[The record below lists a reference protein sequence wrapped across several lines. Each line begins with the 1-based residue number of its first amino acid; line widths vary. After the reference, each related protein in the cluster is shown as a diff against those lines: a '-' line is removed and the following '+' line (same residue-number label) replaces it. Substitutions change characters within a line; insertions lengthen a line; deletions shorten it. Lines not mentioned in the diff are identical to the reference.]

1 MYTKEQEEQALKEYG
16 RLGSVYEVIRRLGY
30 PSKSTLYRWYERKKA
45 GLGNKHGSIEDDS
58 VPVEAE
64 HYSNAPEHP
73 RYPSAELKFEVIHRC
88 FELGEDVEY
97 VSREIG
103 YSRMSIYA
111 WRRKYLKHGM
121 VGLMAKKKSIPRQP
135 LHQTALAPQSEELE
149 ALRAQLTELQL
160 EVDVLKETIEVL
172 KKDPGADLTKLKNR
186 EKAVIIGALEGKYAL
201 PTLLAFL
208 NMARSSYY
216 YQRAALNSP
225 DEYAQHRTKIRSLF
239 YENRGV
245 YGYRRIHLALR
256 REGVTISEKVI
267 RRIMQEEDLVALTPK
282 QKKYN
287 SYLGE
292 ITPEVENIISRDFH
306 ADRPDEKWLTDIT
319 EFALPC
325 GKLYLS
331 PIIDCFDGLVV
342 SWTVGPSPNA
352 ALVNT
357 MLDQAVANLPEGRH
371 PIIHSDRGCHY
382 RWPGWIER
390 MDRAGLTRSMSKKGC
405 SPDNSAC
412 EGFFGRLKNELF
424 YGRSW
429 LGVSLEDFIRE
440 LDSYIH
446 WYNHKR
452 IKLSLGGLSPLE
464 YRHSLGLV
472 A

>member
-1 MYTKEQEEQALKEYG
+1 MYTKEQEEIALRKYEQ
-16 RLGSVYEVIRRLGY
+16 LGSVYAVIQRLGY

-45 GLGNKHGSIEDDS
+45 GGENKHGCITGHS
-58 VPVEAE
+58 VDTG
-64 HYSNAPEHP
+64 HCCNTPEHP
-73 RYPSAELKFEVIHRC
+73 RHPSAELKYEAIRRC
-88 FELGEDVEY
+88 FEIGEDVEY

-103 YSRMSIYA
+103 YSRASIYA
-111 WRRKYLKHGM
+111 WRRKYLKYGM

-135 LHQTALAPQSEELE
+135 LPQETPAPQSEELE
-149 ALRAQLTELQL
+149 ALCAQVKELQL

-172 KKDPGADLTKLKNR
+172 KKDPGADLTGLKNR

-208 NMARSSYY
+208 GMARSSYY
-216 YQRAALNSP
+216 YQKAALAKP
-225 DEYAQHRTKIRSLF
+225 DKYTLYRTKIKSLF
-239 YENRGV
+239 LENREV
-245 YGYRRIHLALR
+245 YGYRRIHLALK
-256 REGVTISEKVI
+256 REGITISEKIVRQI
-267 RRIMQEEDLVALTPK
+267 MREENLVVSLPKRR
-282 QKKYN
+282 KYN

-292 ITPEVENIISRDFH
+292 ITPEVENIISRDFY
-306 ADRPDEKWLTDIT
+306 ADKPNEKWLTDIT

-357 MLDQAVANLPEGRH
+357 MLDQAIANLPEGRH
-371 PIIHSDRGCHY
+371 PVIHSDRGCHY

-390 MDRAGLTRSMSKKGC
+390 MNQAGLTRSMSKKGC

-412 EGFFGRLKNELF
+412 EGFFGRLKNEMF
-424 YGRSW
+424 YNRSW
-429 LGVSLEDFIRE
+429 LGISQQDFIQEVNR
-440 LDSYIH
+440 YIH

-452 IKLSLGGLSPLE
+452 IKLSLGGLSPIE
-464 YRHSLGLV
+464 YRHSL
-472 A
+472 AFAI